1 MMRSDEEF
9 EVMKA
14 RLLLIKHSMAV
25 VETRIQTGEFGN
37 PETEVREE
45 RWKVSGARNNLL
57 APRVLAVMRS
67 TFSELYEA
75 LDCAGTDAV
84 DGKFGLTKQDA
95 DEFHELWM
103 WFRERMPEGYVVSWL
118 R

>member
-14 RLLLIKHSMAV
+14 RLLLIKHGMAA

-37 PETEVREE
+37 PDTEVREE

-75 LDCAGTDAV
+75 LDCAGIRRDREAA
-84 DGKFGLTKQDA
+84 KAAAARKEKQCD
-95 DEFHELWM
+95 
-103 WFRERMPEGYVVSWL
+103 
-118 R
+118 